1 MEVGVFVTSIFK
13 QAKREVPL
21 VKTKILLTLREIL
34 IYLIIVGLMILGAYL
49 LLKSYYPTEK
59 IPQASKYTVLDRDNY
74 KVIGDIQNEQNPT
87 VIYDTKT
94 PRIETDQTELRYI
107 PGSVNPFVAE
117 RGGSDLPSDTVSKS
131 SSSSSSSGW
140 IDSDSSENS
149 SESSSDSESTETNE
163 DVQDTEEE

>member
-1 MEVGVFVTSIFK
+1 M
-13 QAKREVPL
+13 
-21 VKTKILLTLREIL
+21 KTKILLTLREIL
-34 IYLIIVGLMILGAYL
+34 IYLIIVGLLILGAYL
-49 LLKSYYPTEK
+49 LLRNYYPLEK

-87 VIYDTKT
+87 VIHDTKT

-131 SSSSSSSGW
+131 SSSGW
-140 IDSDSSENS
+140 IESDSNESASEANTGNV
-149 SESSSDSESTETNE
+149 DSA
-163 DVQDTEEE
+163 EE